1 MIVKRSSIPD
11 IASDDA
17 KAHANRGKRAEPG
30 VGEVKGSGAGAG
42 GSGDPEEYAS
52 DPQAGGGTFPPGSPP
67 PAGEGADAPSQG
79 SR

>member
-11 IASDDA
+11 DA
-17 KAHANRGKRAEPG
+17 KAADNRGKRADSH

-52 DPQAGGGTFPPGSPP
+52 DPQAGGGNFPPADPP
-67 PAGEGADAPSQG
+67 PEGDGADAPSHG

>member
-11 IASDDA
+11 I
-17 KAHANRGKRAEPG
+17 KAIENRGKRAEAS
-30 VGEVKGSGAGAG
+30 VGEVTGSGADAG

-52 DPQAGGGTFPPGSPP
+52 DPQAGGGSFPQAEPP
-67 PAGEGADAPSQG
+67 PAGEGADAPSHG